1 MFFYPPVALHKYIVK
16 RLLLMLPTLAGA
28 AVLVF
33 LLLRA
38 IPGDVCEVRLAGS
51 GLYVDEAEIQLC
63 REKLGLA
70 KPLIV
75 QFFDFITGYFTWDLG
90 DSMWTGKPVTE
101 EIGIRFPLSLQVA
114 IMATLVAVVFAIPL
128 GAISAIKQDTWI
140 DYAVRTFSIAG
151 IAMPSFWLGILIIL
165 GLLIGTQYFFGTP
178 WMPPIDYVSIFQDPM
193 RNLSQLIWPAVAT
206 GYRYSAVATRM
217 TRSALL
223 EVLREDYIR
232 TARAKGMV
240 EKIIINRHALKNSM
254 LPVLTI
260 IGIEFAFLMGGLVVT
275 EQVFNLNG
283 IGKLFV
289 ESVQAQDFAMT
300 QQLVMLVV
308 LIAVLTNL
316 VVDLVYAWL
325 DPRIRYG

>member
-1 MFFYPPVALHKYIVK
+1 
-16 RLLLMLPTLAGA
+16 
-28 AVLVF
+28 
-33 LLLRA
+33 
-38 IPGDVCEVRLAGS
+38 
-51 GLYVDEAEIQLC
+51 
-63 REKLGLA
+63 
-70 KPLIV
+70 
-75 QFFDFITGYFTWDLG
+75 
-90 DSMWTGKPVTE
+90 
-101 EIGIRFPLSLQVA
+101 
-114 IMATLVAVVFAIPL
+114 
-128 GAISAIKQDTWI
+128 
-140 DYAVRTFSIAG
+140 
-151 IAMPSFWLGILIIL
+151 MPSFWLGILIIL
-165 GLLIGTQYFFGTP
+165 GLLIGTQYYFGTP
-178 WMPPIDYVSIFQDPM
+178 WMPPIDYVSVFEDPM

-308 LIAVLTNL
+308 LIALLTNF
-316 VVDLVYAWL
+316 VVDLIYAWL
-325 DPRIRYG
+325 DPRIRYS

>member
-1 MFFYPPVALHKYIVK
+1 
-16 RLLLMLPTLAGA
+16 MLPTLVGA
-28 AVLVF
+28 AILVF
-33 LLLRA
+33 FLLRA

-51 GLYVDEAEIQLC
+51 GLYVDEAEIELC

-70 KPLIV
+70 KPLIA
-75 QFFDFITGYFTWDLG
+75 QFFDFITGYFTWNLG

-114 IMATLVAVVFAIPL
+114 IMATVVAVVFAIPL

-165 GLLIGTQYFFGTP
+165 GLLIGTQHFFGTP
-178 WMPPIDYVSIFQDPM
+178 WMPPIDYVPLFEDPL

-308 LIAVLTNL
+308 LIALLTNF
-316 VVDLVYAWL
+316 VVDLIYAWL

>member
-1 MFFYPPVALHKYIVK
+1 M
-16 RLLLMLPTLAGA
+16 
-28 AVLVF
+28 
-33 LLLRA
+33 
-38 IPGDVCEVRLAGS
+38 
-51 GLYVDEAEIQLC
+51 
-63 REKLGLA
+63 
-70 KPLIV
+70 
-75 QFFDFITGYFTWDLG
+75 
-90 DSMWTGKPVTE
+90 
-101 EIGIRFPLSLQVA
+101 
-114 IMATLVAVVFAIPL
+114 FAIPL
-128 GAISAIKQDTWI
+128 GAISAIKQDPWI
-140 DYAVRTFSIAG
+140 DYVVRSFSIAG

-165 GLLIGTQYFFGTP
+165 GLLIGTQHFFGTP
-178 WMPPIDYVSIFQDPM
+178 WMPPITYVPLYEDPL

-232 TARAKGMV
+232 TARAKGMI
-240 EKIIINRHALKNSM
+240 EKIIINRHALKNAM

-308 LIAVLTNL
+308 LIAVLTNF
-316 VVDLVYAWL
+316 VVDLFYAWL

>member
-1 MFFYPPVALHKYIVK
+1 LFVSIALHKYIAK
-16 RLLLMLPTLAGA
+16 RLLLMLPTLIGA
-28 AVLVF
+28 AILVF
-33 LLLRA
+33 FLLRA

-51 GLYVDEAEIQLC
+51 GLYVDEAEIELC

-70 KPLIV
+70 KPLFV

-90 DSMWTGKPVTE
+90 DSMWTSKPVTE

-114 IMATLVAVVFAIPL
+114 IMATVVAVVFAIPL

-140 DYAVRTFSIAG
+140 DYVVRTFSIAG

-165 GLLIGTQYFFGTP
+165 GLLIGTQHFLGTP
-178 WMPPIDYVSIFQDPM
+178 WMPPIDYVSLFEDPM

-289 ESVQAQDFAMT
+289 ESVQAQDCAMT

-308 LIAVLTNL
+308 LIAGLTNCI
-316 VVDLVYAWL
+316 VDLVYAWL

>member
-1 MFFYPPVALHKYIVK
+1 M
-16 RLLLMLPTLAGA
+16 MLPTLVGA
-28 AVLVF
+28 AILVF
-33 LLLRA
+33 FLLRA

-51 GLYVDEAEIQLC
+51 GLYVDEAEIELC

-101 EIGIRFPLSLQVA
+101 EIAIRFPLSLQVA
-114 IMATLVAVVFAIPL
+114 IMATVVAVVFAIPL

-140 DYAVRTFSIAG
+140 DYVVRSFSIAG

-165 GLLIGTQYFFGTP
+165 GLLIGTQHFFGTP
-178 WMPPIDYVSIFQDPM
+178 WMPPITYVPLYEDPM
-193 RNLSQLIWPAVAT
+193 ANLSQLIWPAVAT

-232 TARAKGMV
+232 TARAKGMI

-254 LPVLTI
+254 LPVFTI

-308 LIAVLTNL
+308 LIAVLTNF
-316 VVDLVYAWL
+316 VVDLFYAWL